1 MSLMKVKGI
10 YQVNKIS
17 DITTLEIDN
26 LILEVVGDIEELVLF
41 DKTDYESC
49 KLVID
54 KFHKNSCF
62 DKEIT
67 KKLFVI
73 GFDEQSKLLHES
85 MNEKKIQDIF
95 TGRNL
100 GELVNT
106 ILSLVFYDFTNL
118 CLTHDANEGSQISC
132 YYLANI
138 HGNNLP
144 YEKEFL
150 PITLNEIKIG
160 IFSNELSLR
169 GGKLHNEL
177 FAKQLLEISKVY
189 SYLTK

>member
-10 YQVNKIS
+10 YQVKKIS

-41 DKTDYESC
+41 EKTDYESC

-54 KFHKNSCF
+54 TFHKKSCF
-62 DKEIT
+62 EKEIT
-67 KKLFVI
+67 EKLFVI
-73 GFDEQSKLLHES
+73 GNDEQSKLLHEC

-100 GELVNT
+100 GELVKT

-144 YEKEFL
+144 YEREFL
-150 PITLNEIKIG
+150 PITLNEIKTG
-160 IFSNELSLR
+160 IFAKELSLR

-177 FAKQLLEISKVY
+177 FAKQLLEITKAY